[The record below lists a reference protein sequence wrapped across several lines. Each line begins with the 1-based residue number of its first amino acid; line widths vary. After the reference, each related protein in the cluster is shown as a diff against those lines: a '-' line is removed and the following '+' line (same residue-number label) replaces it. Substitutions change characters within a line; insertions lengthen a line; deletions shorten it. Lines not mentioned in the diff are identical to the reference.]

1 MALGGN
7 SYCYGCN
14 THSADSSGLCSACR
28 LRQSN
33 EKIHKEQM
41 QMMRDQQNNQQP
53 VYYSSGGETES
64 DAVWILA
71 LIGVWVFVGTLIW
84 SVSDTMSWRGSMF
97 YIFWWPIKMILLSI
111 AWIASLPFGG
121 FETFGLSW

>member
-14 THSADSSGLCSACR
+14 TYSADSSGLCSACR
-28 LRQSN
+28 LRKSN
-33 EKIHKEQM
+33 EKIHQEQM
-41 QMMRDQQNNQQP
+41 QMHRDRQHYQTN
-53 VYYSSGGETES
+53 YSVGSGQTES

-84 SVSDTMSWRGSMF
+84 SVSDTMSWWGSMF

-121 FETFGLSW
+121 FETFGLTW

>member
-14 THSADSSGLCSACR
+14 TYSADSSGLCSACR
-28 LRQSN
+28 LRKSN
-33 EKIHKEQM
+33 EKIHQEQM
-41 QMMRDQQNNQQP
+41 QMHRQNFQTN
-53 VYYSSGGETES
+53 YSVGSGQTES

-71 LIGVWVFVGTLIW
+71 LIGVWVFVGTLIL
-84 SVSDTMSWRGSMF
+84 SVSDTMSWWGSMF

-121 FETFGLSW
+121 FETFGLTW

>member
-14 THSADSSGLCSACR
+14 TYSADSSGLCSACR
-28 LRQSN
+28 LRKSN
-33 EKIHKEQM
+33 EKIHQEQM
-41 QMMRDQQNNQQP
+41 QMHRQNFQTN
-53 VYYSSGGETES
+53 YSVGSGQTES

-84 SVSDTMSWRGSMF
+84 SVSDTMSWWGSMF

-121 FETFGLSW
+121 FETFGLTW

>member
-41 QMMRDQQNNQQP
+41 QMMREQQNNQQP
-53 VYYSSGGETES
+53 PYREAVELYKSGDINVRELLE
-64 DAVWILA
+64 VFK
-71 LIGVWVFVGTLIW
+71 LI
-84 SVSDTMSWRGSMF
+84 
-97 YIFWWPIKMILLSI
+97 
-111 AWIASLPFGG
+111 
-121 FETFGLSW
+121 